1 MLRIGAID
9 QRETRRQ
16 ELEMLLIERVLSG
29 DVEAFYELV
38 KPYEHMIYRSAALIL
53 HNETDA
59 EDATQEAMYRAFA
72 NLARFR
78 RECRFSTWIVR
89 IAINEALMQLRRSR
103 RIPYVGS
110 LTHAGED
117 YNALSYKNADHRETP
132 CEALLKRELHSAVR
146 KAVDSL
152 PPSYR
157 DVLFQRDL
165 CNRSIRQ
172 TALSLGINEG
182 LVKTRLF
189 RARFKVK
196 RVLASL
202 RVNKQGLLFLFEA
215 GPIQQ
220 YPSRE
225 VSQKECGSARTS
237 AASRCIR
244 GNTVPS
250 L

>member
-110 LTHAGED
+110 LTHAG
-117 YNALSYKNADHRETP
+117 
-132 CEALLKRELHSAVR
+132 
-146 KAVDSL
+146 
-152 PPSYR
+152 
-157 DVLFQRDL
+157 
-165 CNRSIRQ
+165 
-172 TALSLGINEG
+172 
-182 LVKTRLF
+182 
-189 RARFKVK
+189 
-196 RVLASL
+196 
-202 RVNKQGLLFLFEA
+202 
-215 GPIQQ
+215 
-220 YPSRE
+220 
-225 VSQKECGSARTS
+225 
-237 AASRCIR
+237 
-244 GNTVPS
+244 
-250 L
+250 